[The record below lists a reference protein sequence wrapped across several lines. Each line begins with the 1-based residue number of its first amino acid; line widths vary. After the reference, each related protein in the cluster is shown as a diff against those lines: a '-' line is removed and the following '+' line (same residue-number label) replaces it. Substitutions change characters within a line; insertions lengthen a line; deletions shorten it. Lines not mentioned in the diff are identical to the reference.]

1 MQLRNMAWAG
11 LKRRKGRFAFMV
23 AALVLGVGTV
33 VALVS
38 LSRAM
43 RAEVSDELDR
53 FGANIVVTPKA
64 RALDLSYGA
73 VAVGALTVDARE
85 LHVEDAARI
94 RTIHH
99 KRNVSAV
106 APKLIGTATVDERPL
121 LLIGVVFRQ
130 ERGIKSWWQIEGT
143 VPSER
148 DQALLGDEA
157 ARTLGKGIGDVIEV
171 NGRSLRVTGTIAAT
185 GAMDDQAVFADLE
198 WVQQALGKPGAVSVI
213 EVSALCRGC
222 PIEDIVSQI
231 AAALPHARVA
241 PIRQAVA
248 ARERSVMQFTR
259 FAYAVSGIVLLVGA
273 LVVLTTMMSAV
284 TERTREIGVLR
295 AIGFRQRQIALVLM
309 MESLV
314 VTAAGGVA
322 GWLVGM
328 LTARYAGPLLGQ
340 LSAPVTIDVRLAPLA
355 VALAVIIGL
364 LGTVYPALRAARL
377 DPADSLRYL

>member
-33 VALVS
+33 VALVA

-73 VAVGALTVDARE
+73 VAVGALTIDARE
-85 LHVEDAARI
+85 LQVEDTARI

-99 KRNVSAV
+99 RRNVSAV

-130 ERGIKSWWQIEGT
+130 ERGIKGWWQIEGT

-148 DQALLGDEA
+148 DQALLGIEA
-157 ARTLGKGIGDVIEV
+157 ARTLGKGIGDVVEV
-171 NGRSLRVTGTIAAT
+171 NGQSVRVTGIIGGT

-231 AAALPHARVA
+231 AAVLPHARVA

-273 LVVLTTMMSAV
+273 LVVLTTMMSSV

-309 MESLV
+309 MESV
-314 VTAAGGVA
+314 VITAAGGVA
-322 GWLVGM
+322 GWLVGVV
-328 LTARYAGPLLGQ
+328 TARYAGPLLGQ

-355 VALAVIIGL
+355 VALAVIVGL